1 MLCMMKTP
9 IRLIVLIVLMLL
21 PLTGFLLENQMIIDF
36 RNQEPRSWQVIN
48 DGVMGGLSKS
58 NFRITSSGTGVF
70 EGQVSLANRGGFASV
85 RWPVG
90 KLDLS
95 SFTGLAVRI
104 RGDGQLYRL
113 RLRTDAQ
120 FDGIAYQTKFQA
132 SNQAWEVVKLPFSGF
147 VPTFRGRILEDE
159 KPLDSSAI
167 FQVGVM
173 IADKQA
179 GDFQLEIEWIKAY

>member
-1 MLCMMKTP
+1 MKAPT
-9 IRLIVLIVLMLL
+9 RLIILVVLMLL
-21 PLTGFLLENQMIIDF
+21 PLTGFLSGNQMIIDF
-36 RNQEPRSWQVIN
+36 RSQEPRSWQIIN

-58 NFRITSSGTGVF
+58 NFRIISSGTGIF
-70 EGQVSLANRGGFASV
+70 EGHVSLANRGGFASV

-113 RLRTDAQ
+113 RLRTDTQ
-120 FDGIAYQTKFQA
+120 FDGIAYQTKFQS
-132 SNQAWEVVKLPFSGF
+132 SNQAWEVVKLPFATF

-167 FQVGVM
+167 FQIGVM

-179 GDFQLEIEWIKAY
+179 GDFQLQIEWIKAY

>member
-1 MLCMMKTP
+1 MMKTL

-58 NFRITSSGTGVF
+58 NFRTTSSGTGVF

-85 RWPVG
+85 RWPVR

-120 FDGIAYQTKFQA
+120 FDGIAYQTKFQT